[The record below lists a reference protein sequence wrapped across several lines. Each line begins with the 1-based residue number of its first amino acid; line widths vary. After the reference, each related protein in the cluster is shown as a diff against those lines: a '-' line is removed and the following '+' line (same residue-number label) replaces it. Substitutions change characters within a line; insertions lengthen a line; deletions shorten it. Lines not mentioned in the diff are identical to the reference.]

1 MNDTP
6 SYQPEGASPPGT
18 IWFLATSKS
27 GLGHLRRISSIA
39 VHMAQNA
46 RRPVLGLVTNAELSG
61 LEERDQ
67 AAYRHVKL
75 AERTQ
80 MARSL
85 ATESVSGVVV
95 DTALIPD
102 IERRDCPLALILR
115 EMPRDRVE
123 NFRLPGG
130 RPWDLVIV
138 PNPAD
143 HWMPDIDSGFAKK
156 VTAVGWIYRPSVA
169 LHRPSDAAPKLLVA
183 TGGGGKADGAAQLR
197 NRIDGVIASVR
208 RQTSAPFTVEQA
220 LAARAPSEARLR
232 EADQVF
238 DPGSAL
244 NDCFGAADIVISTA
258 GYNSVLELAL
268 TDAPTLLAP
277 IPRSIDDQIS
287 RARLWGPRL
296 GCYLDSAAPE
306 TALGWLKRQIE
317 TPSRRPVWDLG
328 PSGGALA
335 ARHILELLK

>member
-1 MNDTP
+1 MNDAVSYGP
-6 SYQPEGASPPGT
+6 SGTSPPGT

-27 GLGHLRRISSIA
+27 GLGHLRRISNIA
-39 VHMAQNA
+39 VHMAQNV

-67 AAYRHVKL
+67 AAYHQVKL
-75 AERTQ
+75 AERAQ

-95 DTALIPD
+95 DTALVPD
-102 IERRDCPLALILR
+102 IERQNGPLVLILR
-115 EMPRDRVE
+115 EMPQDRVE

-138 PNPAD
+138 PNPAS
-143 HWMPDIDSGFAKK
+143 HWMPNVDSGFAKQ

-169 LHRPSDAAPKLLVA
+169 SHRPADAAPKLLVA
-183 TGGGGKADGAAQLR
+183 TGGGGKADGATQLR
-197 NRIDGVIASVR
+197 KQIDAVIASIR

-220 LAARAPSEARLR
+220 LAARAPLQARLSEADR
-232 EADQVF
+232 VF

-244 NDCFGAADIVISTA
+244 NNCFGAADIVISTA

-268 TDAPTLLAP
+268 TDTPTLFAP
-277 IPRSIDDQIS
+277 IPRSIDDQLS
-287 RARLWGPRL
+287 RAKLWGPRL
-296 GCYLDSAAPE
+296 GCYLDSGAPE
-306 TALGWLKRQIE
+306 TALAWLKGQIE
-317 TPSRRPVWDLG
+317 RPSRRQVWDLG